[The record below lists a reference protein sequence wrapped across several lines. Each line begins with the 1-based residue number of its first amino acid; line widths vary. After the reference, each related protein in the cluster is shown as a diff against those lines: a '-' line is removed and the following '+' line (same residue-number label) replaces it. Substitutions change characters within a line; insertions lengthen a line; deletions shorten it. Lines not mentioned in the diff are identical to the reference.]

1 MEFKSLQDFP
11 AGPDLP
17 EEGTTFEENAVKKAQ
32 AVARYT
38 GLWALADDS
47 GLEVDALPGELG
59 VRSSRWEGVD
69 TPYEVKNARLLA
81 RLRGVPPEGR
91 RARYRCVVALA
102 SPGGRVLTAEGVCE
116 GRIAMEPR
124 GHYGFGYDPIFYL
137 PEYGRTMAELRP
149 EEKNRLSHRARAL
162 AALGERLAAELEAL
176 YQNHAHLQQDELM
189 ATRRECLRAQKSALL
204 SLLQQ
209 GVISEEV
216 YRDLVTGLDR
226 QLETLDKWVSSQLDI
241 TYTAGATGE
250 SLPSPAGEQTIG
262 AKRTD
267 SAQVNAKQGD

>member
-162 AALGERLAAELEAL
+162 AALGERLAAEPKFFWEG
-176 YQNHAHLQQDELM
+176 
-189 ATRRECLRAQKSALL
+189 T
-204 SLLQQ
+204 
-209 GVISEEV
+209 
-216 YRDLVTGLDR
+216 
-226 QLETLDKWVSSQLDI
+226 
-241 TYTAGATGE
+241 
-250 SLPSPAGEQTIG
+250 
-262 AKRTD
+262 
-267 SAQVNAKQGD
+267 